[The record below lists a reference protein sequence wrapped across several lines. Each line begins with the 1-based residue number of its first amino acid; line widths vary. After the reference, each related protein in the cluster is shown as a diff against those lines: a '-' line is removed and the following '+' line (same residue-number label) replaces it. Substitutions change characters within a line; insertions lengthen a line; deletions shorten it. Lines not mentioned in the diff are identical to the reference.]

1 MKGYINSSVEIA
13 KIWNYVWLALAML
26 DW

>member
-1 MKGYINSSVEIA
+1 MKGYINSYVEIA

-26 DW
+26 D

>member
-13 KIWNYVWLALAML
+13 KIWNYVWLVLAML
-26 DW
+26 D

>member
-26 DW
+26 D